1 MVWPLAP
8 LDGFTRYL
16 RVDRGLSTLT
26 VEAYVSDVGR
36 FLARCEGSDLRELT
50 AAEVST
56 ALLGELDHRSPAT
69 VRRYGVSLRSF
80 LRYYHLSGLIDAD
93 LSASAL
99 PVSGRRR
106 SLLPKG
112 LTEPQTTMLLHSCDR
127 RRAAGGG
134 AITR

>member
-1 MVWPLAP
+1 MGRGRSAVGTAGVVWPLAP

-36 FLARCEGSDLRELT
+36 FLARWEGSDLRELT

-69 VRRYGVSLRSF
+69 VRRYGRVTA
-80 LRYYHLSGLIDAD
+80 IVPAV
-93 LSASAL
+93 L
-99 PVSGRRR
+99 PAVR
-106 SLLPKG
+106 P
-112 LTEPQTTMLLHSCDR
+112 DR
-127 RRAAGGG
+127 RRLVGIGAAGIG
-134 AITR
+134 